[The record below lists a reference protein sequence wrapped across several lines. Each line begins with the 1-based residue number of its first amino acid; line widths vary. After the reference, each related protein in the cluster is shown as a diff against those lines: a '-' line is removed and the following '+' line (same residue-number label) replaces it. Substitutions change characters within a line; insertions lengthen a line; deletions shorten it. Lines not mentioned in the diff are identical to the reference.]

1 MPAAKGAAPVMPVID
16 ALDRVV
22 AIILRGMR
30 WVALPVVVLLF
41 LQWPLRD
48 LFRAYSRE
56 ANDLG
61 QWLFALYV
69 SAAFT
74 AATRTH
80 LHLSVDAL
88 ARHYSNGTR
97 RLIWR
102 LAVLGALL
110 PWAAFIAFA
119 GARLVTSALA
129 AAESFPDTDNP
140 GYFIIKLALW
150 VLSASVIAQGLVDL
164 ARPPST
170 EPQA

>member
-1 MPAAKGAAPVMPVID
+1 MSAVDV
-16 ALDRVV
+16 LDRVV
-22 AIILRGMR
+22 ATILKGMR
-30 WVALPVVVLLF
+30 WLALPVVVLLF

-80 LHLSVDAL
+80 MHLAVDAF
-88 ARHYSNGTR
+88 ARHYSHGAR
-97 RLIWR
+97 RLIVR

-119 GARLVTSALA
+119 GARLVTSAVA
-129 AAESFPDTDNP
+129 AAESFPDTNNP

-150 VLSASVIAQGLVDL
+150 VLSALVIAQGLVDL
-164 ARPPST
+164 ARPGA
-170 EPQA
+170 EPRA